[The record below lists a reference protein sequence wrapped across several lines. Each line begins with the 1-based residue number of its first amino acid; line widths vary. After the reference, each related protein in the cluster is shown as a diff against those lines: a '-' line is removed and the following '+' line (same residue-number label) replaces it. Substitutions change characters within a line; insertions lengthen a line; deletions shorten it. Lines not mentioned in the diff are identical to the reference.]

1 MAVSLGV
8 SGDVALTAP
17 GTYHSGTST
26 CEHTHPGS
34 AIVVSSWASPSIVA
48 NMQQEHSHNQSNGVQ
63 AVKDVVTGGVNGRRC
78 GGLGGGGWGQESQY
92 INQWSNLAR
101 QVTTMLYINSGLQEM
116 QYMSHCHRPPPLI
129 DLYLAPGSVALHH
142 IAKHNGIPEPAC
154 TSPSNCPAPGGAL
167 QAIGHASLLPL
178 G

>member
-1 MAVSLGV
+1 MILKAAATSCEAACEACTVAVSLGV

-78 GGLGGGGWGQESQY
+78 GGLGGGDGARSRSTSTNGQ
-92 INQWSNLAR
+92 IL
-101 QVTTMLYINSGLQEM
+101 
-116 QYMSHCHRPPPLI
+116 
-129 DLYLAPGSVALHH
+129 PGR
-142 IAKHNGIPEPAC
+142 
-154 TSPSNCPAPGGAL
+154 
-167 QAIGHASLLPL
+167 
-178 G
+178 